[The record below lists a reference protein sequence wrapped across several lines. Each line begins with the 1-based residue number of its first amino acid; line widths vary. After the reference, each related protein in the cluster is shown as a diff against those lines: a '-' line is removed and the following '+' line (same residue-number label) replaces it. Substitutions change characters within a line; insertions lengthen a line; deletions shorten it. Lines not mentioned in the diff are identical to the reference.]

1 MASKGDLASAI
12 LDSASTAIILVNRDL
27 RIKSLNPAAEQ
38 MLGVSS
44 LPAGRA
50 QLGRII
56 QKSSI
61 VLKRVQDDI
70 IAGRSFNQSE
80 VLIVSKSGEHTVDV
94 CVNRFE
100 REGEETLALV
110 EMYEVNGRRRISNEI
125 HQHSQQKAAR
135 FLIRELAHEIKNP
148 LSGLRGAAQL
158 LERELNED
166 QKEYTRI
173 IIEQSDRLKNLV
185 NRLLGPQHA
194 EKKQFISIH
203 EILEKVI
210 KLTGFSLPENIRIK
224 RDYDPSLPEVYVA
237 PEQIYQVF
245 LNIVKNAVEAIGQR
259 EDGLITLKTRAA
271 FKVNIRGEVRRLM
284 VEIHV
289 TDNGP
294 GIPDDIKDTV
304 FYPMVSR
311 KEGGH
316 GLGLAIAQTII
327 DEHDGKIECVSWSGH
342 TDFIISLPVEKTEQ
356 DVA

>member
-1 MASKGDLASAI
+1 MCSSDL
-12 LDSASTAIILVNRDL
+12 
-27 RIKSLNPAAEQ
+27 
-38 MLGVSS
+38 
-44 LPAGRA
+44 
-50 QLGRII
+50 
-56 QKSSI
+56 
-61 VLKRVQDDI
+61 
-70 IAGRSFNQSE
+70 
-80 VLIVSKSGEHTVDV
+80 
-94 CVNRFE
+94 
-100 REGEETLALV
+100 
-110 EMYEVNGRRRISNEI
+110 
-125 HQHSQQKAAR
+125 
-135 FLIRELAHEIKNP
+135 
-148 LSGLRGAAQL
+148 
-158 LERELNED
+158 
-166 QKEYTRI
+166 TRI

-311 KEGGH
+311 KEIGRAH
-316 GLGLAIAQTII
+316 
-327 DEHDGKIECVSWSGH
+327 V
-342 TDFIISLPVEKTEQ
+342 
-356 DVA
+356 

>member
-1 MASKGDLASAI
+1 MSSKGDLASAI

-27 RIKSLNPAAEQ
+27 RIKYLNPAAEQ
-38 MLGVSS
+38 MLGVSM
-44 LPAGRA
+44 LHAARA

-56 QKSSI
+56 EKSSI

-70 IAGRSFNQSE
+70 VAGRSFNQSE

-94 CVNRFE
+94 MVNRFE
-100 REGEETLALV
+100 REGEEPLALV

-148 LSGLRGAAQL
+148 LSGL
-158 LERELNED
+158 ELNED

-194 EKKQFISIH
+194 EKRQFSSVH
-203 EILEKVI
+203 EILEKVL
-210 KLTGFSLPENIRIK
+210 KLTAISLPDNIKIK
-224 RDYDPSLPEVYVA
+224 RDYDPSLPDVYIA

-271 FKVNIRGEVRRLM
+271 FKVNIRGSVQRLM
-284 VEIHV
+284 VEVHV

-327 DEHDGKIECVSWSGH
+327 DEHSGKIECVSWSGH
-342 TDFIISLPVEKTEQ
+342 TDFIISLPVEKTPQ

>member
-1 MASKGDLASAI
+1 MSSKGDLASAI

-27 RIKSLNPAAEQ
+27 RIKYLNPAAEQ
-38 MLGVSS
+38 MLGVSM
-44 LPAGRA
+44 LHAARA

-56 QKSSI
+56 GKSSI

-70 IAGRSFNQSE
+70 VAGRSFNQSE

-94 CVNRFE
+94 MVNRFE
-100 REGEETLALV
+100 REGEEPLALV

-166 QKEYTRI
+166 QKEYTKI

-237 PEQIYQVF
+237 PEQI
-245 LNIVKNAVEAIGQR
+245 
-259 EDGLITLKTRAA
+259 
-271 FKVNIRGEVRRLM
+271 
-284 VEIHV
+284 
-289 TDNGP
+289 
-294 GIPDDIKDTV
+294 
-304 FYPMVSR
+304 
-311 KEGGH
+311 
-316 GLGLAIAQTII
+316 
-327 DEHDGKIECVSWSGH
+327 
-342 TDFIISLPVEKTEQ
+342 
-356 DVA
+356 